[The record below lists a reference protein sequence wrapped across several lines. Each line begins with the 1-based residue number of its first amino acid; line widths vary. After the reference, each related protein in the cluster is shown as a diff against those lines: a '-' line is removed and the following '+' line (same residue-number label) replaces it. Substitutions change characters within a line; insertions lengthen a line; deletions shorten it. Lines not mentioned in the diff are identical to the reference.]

1 MASTLW
7 TAMPKKKQP
16 SSEFGE
22 RLMKLRLERGL
33 TQVQLAEE
41 AGSTQR
47 AISYYE
53 TEAEWPTVPQ
63 LIALAK
69 ALHVSSD
76 EMLGLKPP
84 SAPKFVKPKPDEAAL
99 LKRLR
104 LVSLLPERD
113 RRAVLRLIDSAA
125 LAKEARRSA

>member
-7 TAMPKKKQP
+7 AAMPKKKQP
-16 SSEFGE
+16 SSEFGL
-22 RLMKLRLERGL
+22 RLMRLRQGRGF
-33 TQVQLAEE
+33 TQVQLAQA

-69 ALHVSSD
+69 TLSVSSD
-76 EMLGLKPP
+76 ELLGLKPP
-84 SAPKFVKPKPDEAAL
+84 PKVAL
-99 LKRLR
+99 ERTPPEEKRLWR
-104 LVSLLPERD
+104 HLKQVAELPERD
-113 RRAVLRLIDSAA
+113 QRAVLRLIDTAA
-125 LAKEARRSA
+125 RARRSA